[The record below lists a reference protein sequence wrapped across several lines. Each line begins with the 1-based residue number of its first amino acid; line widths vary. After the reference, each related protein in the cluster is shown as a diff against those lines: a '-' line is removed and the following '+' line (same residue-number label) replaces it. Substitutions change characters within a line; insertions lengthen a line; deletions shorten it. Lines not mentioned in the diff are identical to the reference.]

1 MGNEKATTISTFFE
15 HVNKRILKKN
25 GMLYKN
31 LQIGLAGRIL
41 EIRYWDEMEVSL
53 IRSSLL
59 GRVLSKEMYGVP
71 DAVIWYYTDDVN
83 IYIPD
88 SFRDKPLPEGAIT
101 DVYQGKDTTGCI
113 KVTRSTEMEGA
124 DYIGKTYYFCRQ
136 AGTDYDDCMLGHPLI
151 RCFYF
156 WAEQEGLLILHSA
169 AVGVNHK
176 GVLISARGG
185 AGKSTLSVSCLLE
198 GLDFVA
204 DDYVMMREAG
214 ERNALPLYTM
224 VGLNSDMNQILK
236 PNMPVIK
243 TEEKRNGKKFFDAS
257 AYPFQEELP
266 IKAILCPKV
275 TDGSEP
281 MIVPTDRGPVLVKL
295 VHSSVSQI
303 GGRRDTEMVKRM
315 MDRLKDLPTY
325 EFCLSKDLK
334 KNVTVLR
341 KFMEGL

>member
-1 MGNEKATTISTFFE
+1 MDNEKATISSFFE
-15 HVNKRILKKN
+15 NVNKRILKKN
-25 GMLYKN
+25 GILYKN
-31 LQIGLAGRIL
+31 MQIGLAGKVL
-41 EIRYWDEMEVSL
+41 EIRYWDDIEVSL

-59 GRVLSKEMYGVP
+59 GRVLSKEQHVVP
-71 DAVIWYYTDDVN
+71 DAVIWCYTDDIN

-88 SFRDKPLPEGAIT
+88 TFRDKPLLEGAIT

-124 DYIGKTYYFCRQ
+124 DYIRKTYYFCRQ

-156 WAEQEGLLILHSA
+156 WAEQESLLILHSA
-169 AVGVNHK
+169 AVGFNHK

-204 DDYVMMREAG
+204 DDYVMMREVG
-214 ERNALPLYTM
+214 ERKALPLYTM
-224 VGLNSDMNQILK
+224 VGLNSDMYQILK

-266 IKAILCPKV
+266 IKAILCPTV
-275 TDGSEP
+275 TEGSEP
-281 MIVPTDRGPVLVKL
+281 MIVPTDRGSVLVKL

-315 MDRLKDLPTY
+315 MDRLKDLPVY
-325 EFCLSKDLK
+325 EFRLSKDLK
-334 KNVTVLR
+334 KNVTVLQH
-341 KFMEGL
+341 FMEGL

>member
-1 MGNEKATTISTFFE
+1 MDNEATISTFFE
-15 HVNKRILKKN
+15 NVNKRILKKN
-25 GMLYKN
+25 GILYKN
-31 LQIGLAGRIL
+31 LQIVLAGKIVEL
-41 EIRYWDEMEVSL
+41 RYWDTSEIALV
-53 IRSSLL
+53 RASLL
-59 GRVLSKEMYGVP
+59 GRVLPEEKYVVP
-71 DAVIWYYTDDVN
+71 DAVIWCYTDDVN

-124 DYIGKTYYFCRQ
+124 DYIRKTYYFCRQ

-156 WAEQEGLLILHSA
+156 WAEQEKLLILHSA
-169 AVGVNHK
+169 AVGFNHK

-224 VGLNSDMNQILK
+224 VGLNSDMYQILK

-266 IKAILCPKV
+266 IKAIIFPNV
-275 TDGSEP
+275 TEGSEP
-281 MIVPTDRGPVLVKL
+281 RIVPTDRGSVLVKL

-303 GGRRDTEMVKRM
+303 GGRRDTEMIRRM
-315 MDRLKDLPTY
+315 IERLKDLPVY

-334 KNVTVLR
+334 KNVTVL
-341 KFMEGL
+341 KHFMEAL